1 MSSHRELPL
10 TSFSGTATSVPIKK
24 DRLMEKSEI
33 KRVPFE
39 HLKDFCRQAYQK
51 VGVPEAEAEIVA
63 DLLVRSDLRGVETHG
78 VTRLPIYIQRLQKGY
93 VRKEAKI
100 TAVKEKGP
108 TAYLEAHGSMGHI
121 AAYRGMEKAIAKA
134 EEYGIGWV
142 SVKDSGHFGVAGLFP
157 MMALKK
163 HFIGYLFTN
172 SAPMMFPWGG
182 RERIIGNNPL
192 AYAIPAGKYQP
203 VVLDFSLSVVPSG
216 KLILSRKK
224 GEKIPLGWAFD
235 KNGLPTEDP
244 YEGYEGG
251 GSLAPVGG
259 HKGYGLVLVHEML
272 TSVLTGGKWT
282 RNIKSLYEEDPSG
295 IQGTCHT
302 FMALDPDCFI
312 GREAF
317 KKNVDAYIET
327 IKGSAR
333 AAGTGEILVPGEPE
347 YRTEAK
353 FLKDGIPL
361 PPNTIRELTSL
372 GQSLGIS
379 FPD

>member
-1 MSSHRELPL
+1 
-10 TSFSGTATSVPIKK
+10 
-24 DRLMEKSEI
+24 MEKNEI
-33 KRVPFE
+33 RRVPFE
-39 HLKDFCRQAYQK
+39 ELKNFCRQAYK
-51 VGVPEAEAEIVA
+51 KAGVPEAEAEIVA

-93 VRKEAKI
+93 VRKEARI
-100 TAVKEKGP
+100 TVVKEKGP
-108 TAYLEAHGSMGHI
+108 TAYLDAHGSMGHI

-134 EEYGIGWV
+134 DEFGIGWV

-163 HFIGYLFTN
+163 DFIGYIFTN

-192 AYAIPAGKYQP
+192 AYAVPAGKHKP

-282 RNIKSLYEEDPSG
+282 RNIKSLYEEDKSG

-312 GREAF
+312 GREEF

-327 IKGSAR
+327 IKGSAK
-333 AAGTGEILVPGEPE
+333 ASGTEEILVPGEPE
-347 YRTEAK
+347 YRTEQRYLRK
-353 FLKDGIPL
+353 GIPL
-361 PPNTIRELTSL
+361 APNTVKELTIL
-372 GQSLGIS
+372 AQSLKVRFIL
-379 FPD
+379 